1 MGRRLLSHLL
11 ITLAVFSLTATF
23 FIWVIDATI
32 LNPNRLTKALQ
43 EGGVPSAIASVI
55 PEKASQ
61 DSENKDDVADM
72 KTKIAAVVTPD
83 YVHQKM
89 SALAVTMSDF
99 IKKGNPQP
107 VIDVSDFPA
116 KLRAS
121 GVEVGDDI
129 DKNFADPIQLNKD
142 GALDT
147 LPQTYKT
154 FKLVKIA
161 GVVLFLLLLLAE
173 WFVAAKGD
181 KLHRIGRIFLHAAI
195 WYTIYWL
202 ALVFVPARALP
213 ALKEKAGV
221 TGAENTLID
230 AFVKSIQHLFGVYLL
245 GFAIVCGVLAL
256 VLYLARHGR
265 KHVQAIQAVPDTK
278 NKPKTVPNKR

>member
-32 LNPNRLTKALQ
+32 LNPSRLTQALQ

-107 VIDVSDFPA
+107 VIDVSDFPT

-147 LPQTYKT
+147 LPQAYKT

-265 KHVQAIQAVPDTK
+265 KHVQAIQAVPEAK
-278 NKPKTVPNKR
+278 GKPKSVPNKR